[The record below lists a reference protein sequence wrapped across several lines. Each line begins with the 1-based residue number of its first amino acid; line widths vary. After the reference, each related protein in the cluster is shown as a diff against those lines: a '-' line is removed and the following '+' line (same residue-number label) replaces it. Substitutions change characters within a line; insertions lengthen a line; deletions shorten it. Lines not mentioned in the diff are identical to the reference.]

1 MNELQ
6 DFEYVKFHYEKEN
19 LHDVFGTVL
28 DTFSH
33 IKGATVTGQV
43 YLWDVLQRIKY
54 NLAYDI
60 EPDTYLLNKYVA
72 GKRSAAYDKRKEQ
85 LPAICYNARFD
96 GYKDTK
102 HLNDVTNLMF
112 LDVDDFPTKEEA
124 LDYKKRIIAKYS
136 WIVACNLSL
145 SRLGLHVI
153 ALVDNIH
160 DSTDYTNKYKFIS
173 SKYFD
178 NRLDKASNKLTQ
190 YTVLPFDYD
199 IYINPY
205 PEILP
210 IEQIYSEHLKGIRSA
225 YIQNSNLSHFSIREK
240 GISSAYNID
249 INTSIGNDKEK
260 GICSIH
266 KEGEI
271 IYTPYTFSSDSSLV
285 GLIMNDAARKHN
297 LRFRLDV
304 DESLFTDPNVP
315 IYIRE
320 GVDVIDVNL
329 FPLRGRKI
337 YEGNRNKFLGAL
349 TVKMIYLNAG
359 SPEKTIPDIR
369 TDILKFILHINKT
382 ICEPPLTY
390 DEVIKSYNSN
400 WKRYKDGNIDFS
412 KYFKKQKAF
421 WSKQSTL
428 SANEKR
434 SVTCKIKNAPIVEDT
449 KKRIWEAI
457 ETLNATGQKLTQ
469 KKVAEISGL
478 SLAVVK
484 KYRHDFREY
493 RKMLSGGTDI
503 LEIDGNITSISN
515 EPQVNTSK
523 ENLVLSDNTKL
534 NIEDDYFELLDI
546 DVTDFE
552 EVRTTHISASEEID
566 SVPVYTEN
574 QLQILYQ
581 RIFSSLQN
589 QSDENTKVQL
599 FEQFMNCF
607 HQLPA
612 SDAKLLIKSP
622 ENISD
627 SDEFWKQFTLER
639 KIWDTC
645 LEKISINYHQNN

>member
-85 LPAICYNARFD
+85 LPAICYNARFN
-96 GYKDTK
+96 GYKDTNHIK
-102 HLNDVTNLMF
+102 TVTNLMF
-112 LDVDDFPTKEEA
+112 LDIDDFPTREIA
-124 LDYKKRIIAKYS
+124 LEYKKSITKKYNWII
-136 WIVACNLSL
+136 ACNLSL
-145 SRLGLHVI
+145 SKLGLHI
-153 ALVDNIH
+153 ITLVDKIH
-160 DSTDYTNKYKFIS
+160 GNKDFNVKYDFIS
-173 SKYFD
+173 ETYF
-178 NRLDKASNKLTQ
+178 NGRLDKTSKSLTR
-190 YTVLPFDYD
+190 YTVIPFDYD
-199 IYINPY
+199 IYINESPTVL
-205 PEILP
+205 EIDQ
-210 IEQIYSEHLKGIRSA
+210 IINEQKKGIRSV
-225 YIQNSNLSHFSIREK
+225 YIQDEGFTNSAINEK
-240 GISSAYNID
+240 GISSAYLTDCHLSLGN
-249 INTSIGNDKEK
+249 NEKSIRSVYNPPTEEK
-260 GICSIH
+260 
-266 KEGEI
+266 I

-349 TVKMIYLNAG
+349 TVKMIYLNAD

-449 KKRIWEAI
+449 KRRIWEAI
-457 ETLNATGQKLTQ
+457 ETLNATGQKITQ
-469 KKVAEISGL
+469 KKVAGISGL

-484 KYRHDFREY
+484 KYRNEFHEY
-493 RKMLSGGTDI
+493 KKMLIGEPDI
-503 LEIDGNITSISN
+503 LEIEGDIIEISEKPDVDTS
-515 EPQVNTSK
+515 E
-523 ENLVLSDNTKL
+523 ENLVISNNTNL
-534 NIEDDYFELLDI
+534 FLENDCFELLDI
-546 DVTDFE
+546 DITDFE
-552 EVRTTHISASEEID
+552 EVSTPHSLSSEDTDSALD
-566 SVPVYTEN
+566 YTED
-574 QLQILYQ
+574 QLQLLYQ
-581 RIFSSLQN
+581 RIFNSLQN
-589 QSDENTKVQL
+589 QFDENDKARL
-599 FEQFMNCF
+599 FEQFLNCF
-607 HQLPA
+607 HQL
-612 SDAKLLIKSP
+612 SDTDARLLITP
-622 ENISD
+622 VEDITDSD
-627 SDEFWKQFTLER
+627 SFWKQSTLER

-645 LEKISINYHQNN
+645 VEKISINYQ